1 VFEEDT
7 PIELIKRLRP
17 TVLVKGSDYR
27 LDQVVGRDV
36 VEANGGEVMLV
47 GVVPGHST
55 TRILSRSELAS
66 ERSKASGAG
75 TAKTGLREPQ

>member
-1 VFEEDT
+1 
-7 PIELIKRLRP
+7 
-17 TVLVKGSDYR
+17 LVKGSDYR

-47 GVVPGHST
+47 DVVPGHST
-55 TRILSRSELAS
+55 TSILSRSELAF
-66 ERSKASGAG
+66 ERSKASGAE